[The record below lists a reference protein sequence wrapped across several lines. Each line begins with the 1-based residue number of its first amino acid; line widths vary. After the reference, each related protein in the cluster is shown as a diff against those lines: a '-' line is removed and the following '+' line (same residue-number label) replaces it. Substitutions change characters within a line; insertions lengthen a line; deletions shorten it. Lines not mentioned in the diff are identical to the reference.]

1 MYSLGCLIHA
11 VHLKGDPPFKNF
23 GNLGSVR
30 EHAGRPLS
38 GIARLDRD
46 LQGTFLPFALSAS
59 LKGPCRSNAR
69 LTGDPASTEQ
79 ADTRLSSDTSFLF
92 VFANFDPQLLGSI

>member
-23 GNLGSVR
+23 
-30 EHAGRPLS
+30 
-38 GIARLDRD
+38 RD

-79 ADTRLSSDTSFLF
+79 ADTRLSSDTSLLF
-92 VFANFDPQLLGSI
+92 VFANFDPQLRGSI